1 MNNYRVKI
9 KHRIGEDIK
18 LISTVVPAVN
28 VFAAINSV
36 IKSHN
41 PADVIT
47 ATATKTKA

>member
-1 MNNYRVKI
+1 MNTYRVNI
-9 KHRIGEDIK
+9 KHRVGAEIK

-28 VFAAINSV
+28 PKAAINSV

-47 ATATKTKA
+47 STATKTKA